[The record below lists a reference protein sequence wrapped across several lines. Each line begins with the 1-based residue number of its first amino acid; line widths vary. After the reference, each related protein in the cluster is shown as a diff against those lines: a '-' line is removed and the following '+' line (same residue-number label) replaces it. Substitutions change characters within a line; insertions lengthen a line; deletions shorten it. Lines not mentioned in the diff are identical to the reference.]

1 MREEGEGVLKV
12 GRERVLE
19 RGRDRVGRKEGESG
33 EEGGRDGQLDSQ
45 TLSIII

>member
-12 GRERVLE
+12 GREI
-19 RGRDRVGRKEGESG
+19 GG